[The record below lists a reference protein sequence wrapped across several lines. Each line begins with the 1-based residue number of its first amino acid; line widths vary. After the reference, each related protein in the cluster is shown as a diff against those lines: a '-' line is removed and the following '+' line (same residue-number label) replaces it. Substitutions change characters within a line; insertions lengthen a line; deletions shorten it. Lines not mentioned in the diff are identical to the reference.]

1 MAKSTYTCIIC
12 PISCKISVNQ
22 KENGE
27 LEISG
32 NKCNRG
38 IEYAKNEFTCPQR
51 MLTTT
56 VKINGSKFKRL
67 PVISSREVP
76 KAQMRNYL
84 EEIYTIEISAPVKE
98 GDIIIKNIFD
108 TNIDILAARSMGEY
122 HEKNFDE

>member
-1 MAKSTYTCIIC
+1 MDKSTYTCIIC
-12 PISCKISVNQ
+12 PISCKISVIQ

-38 IEYAKNEFTCPQR
+38 IVYAKNEFTCPQR

-56 VKINGSKFKRL
+56 VKINGSKFNRL
-67 PVISSREVP
+67 PVISSKEVP
-76 KAQMRNYL
+76 KAQLRNYL
-84 EEIYTIEISAPVKE
+84 DEIYKIEVTAPVKE

-108 TNIDILAARSMGEY
+108 TDIHILAARSMNAE
-122 HEKNFDE
+122 HK

>member
-1 MAKSTYTCIIC
+1 MGKVKFTCIIC
-12 PISCKISVNQ
+12 PLSCKISVNQ
-22 KENGE
+22 KENNE

-56 VKINGSKFKRL
+56 VKINGSKIKRL
-67 PVISSREVP
+67 PVISSKEVP
-76 KAQMRNYL
+76 KALMRNYL
-84 EEIYTIEISAPVKE
+84 DEIYNIEIFAPVKE

-108 TNIDILAARSMGEY
+108 TDIDILAARSMDEY
-122 HEKNFDE
+122 HE